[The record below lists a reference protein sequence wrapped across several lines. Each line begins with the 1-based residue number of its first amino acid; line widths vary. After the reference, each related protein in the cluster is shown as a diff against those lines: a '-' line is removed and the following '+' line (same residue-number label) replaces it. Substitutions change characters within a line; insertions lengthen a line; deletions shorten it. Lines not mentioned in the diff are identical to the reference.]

1 MLFRDVWGAQIPF
14 QEVLGCLGHS
24 LKKCGL
30 LCNQPTC
37 TAPAF
42 GCQAKSFKSEHF
54 NYPGLAGS
62 LGKVME
68 AHSLKKKVPN
78 VPNQSP
84 FNLPGQM
91 FKDKTV
97 CEDSSKKMSETRG
110 MLIAS
115 VPRSRQRNLR
125 LKDQRRS
132 LKYIAFKYVCIY
144 IFIYMLYIPKSV
156 LLILLMLQSHV
167 ENHHLWEGDHRY
179 PWSCSRKYMGIVQIA
194 GQHTKPLSAYLK
206 CCSSSV
212 LGLFFIWRGPPF

>member
-24 LKKCGL
+24 FKKCGL
-30 LCNQPTC
+30 LCNQP
-37 TAPAF
+37 ALHLFF

-68 AHSLKKKVPN
+68 AHSLIKT
-78 VPNQSP
+78 
-84 FNLPGQM
+84 FHM
-91 FKDKTV
+91 FQTNPPSIFQARCSKIKRFAKTQA
-97 CEDSSKKMSETRG
+97 KKMSETRG

-144 IFIYMLYIPKSV
+144 IYIYIYMLYIPKSV

-167 ENHHLWEGDHRY
+167 ESHHLWEGDHRY
-179 PWSCSRKYMGIVQIA
+179 P
-194 GQHTKPLSAYLK
+194 
-206 CCSSSV
+206 
-212 LGLFFIWRGPPF
+212 